1 MNKDRTT
8 TMTTPS
14 PYDENKI
21 ITTWDDLDLP
31 ENVLRGIYGYG
42 FERPSSIQQKAVY
55 PLTCGRDVIAQAQS
69 GTGKTGT
76 FTIGSLSRI
85 DPGLKQTQILVLA
98 PTHELAHQ
106 IAGVFSALGQH
117 IPNFSARAFV
127 GGTSVR
133 DDIEAINRCTPI
145 AAVGCPGRIADLIKK
160 RILSVEHVKI
170 LVIDEADEMLSQG
183 FQEQVKNIF
192 QYLPETVQVAIF
204 SATMNRDVMDISSRF
219 MINPVKII
227 IEADKLS
234 LDGIGQYYVAVRD
247 DGDKYDLLMQLL
259 SKLTISQCIIYCNS
273 IGRVK
278 QLYDAMQRDGYSVC
292 CIHRDMAKSEREKA
306 FQTLRS
312 GVCRFMISSNITAR
326 GIDVQQ
332 INLVIN
338 FDITRDVHTYL
349 HRIGRSG
356 RWGRKGTAINFLTRF
371 DMRTK
376 DDLENYYRT
385 VIRALPE
392 DLGRL

>member
-1 MNKDRTT
+1 
-8 TMTTPS
+8 MTTPS
-14 PYDENKI
+14 NYDENKI
-21 ITTWDDLDLP
+21 ISTWDELDIP
-31 ENVLRGIYGYG
+31 ENVLRGIYSYG
-42 FERPSSIQQKAVY
+42 FERPSNIQQKAVY
-55 PLTCGRDVIAQAQS
+55 PILCKRDVIAQAQS

-85 DPGLKQTQILVLA
+85 DTTINQTQIMVLA
-98 PTHELAHQ
+98 PTHELAYQ
-106 IAGVFSALGQH
+106 ISDVFNAIGQY
-117 IPNFSARAFV
+117 IPNFSSRAFV
-127 GGTSVR
+127 GGKSVR
-133 DDIEAINRCTPI
+133 EDIDAINARPPI
-145 AAVGCPGRIADLIKK
+145 VAVGCPGRIADLIKK
-160 RILSVEHVKI
+160 RVLITDYVKI
-170 LVIDEADEMLSQG
+170 LVIDEADEMLSHG

-192 QYLPETVQVAIF
+192 QYLPETVQAAIF
-204 SATMNRDVMDISSRF
+204 SATMNREVMDISSRF
-219 MINPVKII
+219 MINPVKIVM
-227 IEADKLS
+227 EADKLS
-234 LDGIGQYYVAVRD
+234 LDGIGQYYVTVRD

-273 IGRVK
+273 INRVK
-278 QLYDAMQRDGYSVC
+278 QLYDAMQRDGFSVC
-292 CIHRDMAKSEREKA
+292 CIHRDMTKSEREKS
-306 FQTLRS
+306 FQTLRA
-312 GVCRFMISSNITAR
+312 GGCRFMISSNITAR

-338 FDITRDVHTYL
+338 FDITKDVHTYL

-385 VIRALPE
+385 VIQALPE

>member
-1 MNKDRTT
+1 MSS
-8 TMTTPS
+8 PS
-14 PYDENKI
+14 LPVYDENKI
-21 ITTWDDLDLP
+21 ITTWDDLNLPDDL
-31 ENVLRGIYGYG
+31 LRGIYAYG

-55 PLTCGRDVIAQAQS
+55 PIVCGRDVIAQAQS

-76 FTIGSLSRI
+76 FTVGSLSRI
-85 DPGLKQTQILVLA
+85 DPTLKQTQVMVLA
-98 PTHELAHQ
+98 PTHELANQ
-106 IAGVFSALGQH
+106 IAGVYSALGQH
-117 IPNFSARAFV
+117 IPNFTARAFM
-127 GGTSVR
+127 GGTNVR
-133 DDIEAINRCTPI
+133 DDIQAINDCVPMV
-145 AAVGCPGRIADLIKK
+145 AVGCPGRIAELIRK
-160 RILSVEHVKI
+160 RALLTDYVKTF
-170 LVIDEADEMLSQG
+170 VIDEADEMLSQG

-192 QYLPETVQVAIF
+192 QYLPETVQATIF
-204 SATMNRDVMDISSRF
+204 SSTMNRDVMDISSRF
-219 MINPVKII
+219 MINPVKIVM
-227 IEADKLS
+227 EADKLS

-247 DGDKYDLLMQLL
+247 DGDKYDLLMELL
-259 SKLTISQCIIYCNS
+259 SKLSISQCIIYCNS

-292 CIHRDMAKSEREKA
+292 CIHRDMSKAERDQA

-312 GVCRFMISSNITAR
+312 GSCRFMISSNITAR

-338 FDITRDVHTYL
+338 FDITRDMHTYL

-371 DMRTK
+371 DMRIK
-376 DDLENYYRT
+376 YDLENYYRT
-385 VIRALPE
+385 VIKQLTE